1 MADQEVET
9 VEEEAAAKP
18 AAKKAPKK
26 QKSYFITDKLNRFFI
41 DDDSYIEHAPM
52 DEGAYEGF
60 QDLTSTIKVDR
71 DGDSTEVDMK
81 LGATRRFLL
90 ENLVVGWNLVDAE
103 NSPVP
108 FSHKKL
114 RELPPHIIGQLVE
127 DIYKQ
132 NAILRGEIN
141 DGEEGKE
148 N

>member
-1 MADQEVET
+1 MAEDENVDT
-9 VEEEAAAKP
+9 VEEEAAPKQTR
-18 AAKKAPKK
+18 KKK

-41 DDDSYIEHAPM
+41 DDDSYIEHTPM

-90 ENLVVGWNLVDAE
+90 ENLVVGWNLVDTDGSA
-103 NSPVP
+103 VP

-114 RELPPHIIGQLVE
+114 RELPPHIIGELVE
-127 DIYKQ
+127 DIYEQ
-132 NAILRGEIN
+132 NPILRGEIG
-141 DGEEGKE
+141 DDVEGKE
-148 N
+148 I

>member
-1 MADQEVET
+1 MSETEDVET
-9 VEEEAAAKP
+9 TEEVAPKKAAAK
-18 AAKKAPKK
+18 KKP
-26 QKSYFITDKLNRFFI
+26 KSYFLTDRLNRFLI
-41 DDDSYIEHAPM
+41 DDESYIEHTPM

-90 ENLVVGWNLVDAE
+90 ENLVIGWNLVDADG
-103 NSPVP
+103 SPVP

-114 RELPPHIIGQLVE
+114 RELPPHIIGLLVE

-132 NAILRGEIN
+132 NPILRGESEDSEAGN
-141 DGEEGKE
+141 
-148 N
+148 

>member
-1 MADQEVET
+1 MAEDENVET
-9 VEEEAAAKP
+9 VEEKTVSKP
-18 AAKKAPKK
+18 TAKK
-26 QKSYFITDKLNRFFI
+26 QKSYFITDKLNRFHI
-41 DDDSYIEHAPM
+41 DEDSYIEHTPM

-90 ENLVVGWNLVDAE
+90 ENLVVGWNLVDQEGA
-103 NSPVP
+103 PVP

-127 DIYKQ
+127 DIYEQ
-132 NAILRGEIN
+132 NPILRGELG
-141 DGEEGKE
+141 DDDEGKAV
-148 N
+148 